1 MKKQSFIQGGLIL
14 AGMGIVSKF
23 LGLFFRWPLVM
34 MMGDEGMGYY
44 QMVFPIF
51 SVFIAV
57 AGGIPIALSKIIS
70 ENNDTG
76 KEGDNISLVKISTCM
91 LIVLAVLGGL
101 AIFMFKDV
109 IVKGFGW
116 DAKVLY
122 SLLAISVAPI
132 FIAVVNPIRGYF
144 QGYKTMNET
153 AISQFLEQ
161 VGRVV
166 IGVGLAYV
174 LIPKGIEYAAAGAV
188 LGAAGGGAIA
198 SVYLLYKFFRLKP
211 RNVQKRRTSNL
222 PLAKKIVF
230 ATLPI
235 AIGAAV
241 VSVMGMIDSGLV
253 PKKLLEA
260 GFSSQQATILFSQ
273 LTGKATALVHIP
285 LTLSVAIGS
294 ALVPAIAS
302 SNASKNFR
310 ELSQNIGMSL
320 KFSFVIALPCAF
332 GMFSLAEPIM
342 ATIFP
347 GNDGGAYILRYLS
360 ISIPF
365 LVLMQITTS
374 ILQGLG
380 KMKIPVINMIIG
392 SLIKVALTITLVPI
406 KSININGA
414 VISSIVAY
422 AIITILNMSYLK
434 YYTKYKVNW
443 LDILLKPLF
452 ASLIMMVC
460 ALASFLLI
468 IDTLRIVPLTCLI
481 SIAIGGAIYGILILV
496 LKVFDYET
504 LKGRAEKKINRK
516 VS

>member
-1 MKKQSFIQGGLIL
+1 MKKQTFIQGGLIL
-14 AGMGIVSKF
+14 AGMGIISKF

-51 SVFIAV
+51 SIFIAI
-57 AGGIPIALSKIIS
+57 AGGIPIALSKLIS

-76 KEGDNISLVKISTCM
+76 NDGDNISLVKISTG
-91 LIVLAVLGGL
+91 LLVILAILGGL
-101 AIFMFKDV
+101 AIFLFKDV
-109 IVKGFGW
+109 IIKGFGW
-116 DAKVLY
+116 DSKVLY
-122 SLLAISVAPI
+122 SLLAISIAPI
-132 FIAVVNPIRGYF
+132 FIAIINPIRGYF
-144 QGYKTMNET
+144 QGHKNMNET

-166 IGVGLAYV
+166 VGVGLAYM

-188 LGAAGGGAIA
+188 LGAAGGGTIA

-211 RNVQKRRTSNL
+211 KNPRRRKSSNSSL
-222 PLAKKIVF
+222 VKKIVL

-241 VSVMGMIDSGLV
+241 VSIMGMIDSGVV

-260 GFSSQQATILFSQ
+260 GFSTQEATILFSQ
-273 LTGKATALVHIP
+273 LTGKATALTHIP

-302 SNASKNFR
+302 SNALRNFK

-320 KFSFVIALPCAF
+320 KFSFVIALPCTL
-332 GMFSLAEPIM
+332 GMFCLAEPIM

-347 GNDGGAYILRYLS
+347 GNDGGADILRYLS
-360 ISIPF
+360 LSIPF

-374 ILQGLG
+374 ILQGMG
-380 KMKIPVINMIIG
+380 QMKIPVINMIIG
-392 SLIKVALTITLVPI
+392 SVIKIVLTITLVPI
-406 KSININGA
+406 KDININGA
-414 VISSIVAY
+414 VISSVIAY

-434 YYTKYKVNW
+434 YYTKYKVKW
-443 LDILLKPLF
+443 GEILLKPLL
-452 ASLIMMVC
+452 ASLIMMIV
-460 ALASFLLI
+460 ALGIFLVVVEYI
-468 IDTLRIVPLTCLI
+468 RIVSLSCI
-481 SIAIGGAIYGILILV
+481 IAILVAGLVYIILIML
-496 LKVFDYET
+496 LKVFDYGT
-504 LKGRAEKKINRK
+504 LKGKALNKMNKK
-516 VS
+516 